1 MAGTFTD
8 ALKCFVKCPVCTWR
22 LMRSLGS
29 HDQETVGLIKENCPE
44 VDIENLGYYF
54 GFFQAM
60 IFLVLCVMA
69 YLFFNAL
76 RFVLLH
82 RELLIPP
89 L

>member
-29 HDQETVGLIKENCPE
+29 YDQETVELLKESCPE

-54 GFFQAM
+54 GLFQAM

-69 YLFFNAL
+69 YLFFYAF
-76 RFVLLH
+76 RIVYQEIIF
-82 RELLIPP
+82 PP
-89 L
+89 